1 MKYTMIGALL
11 GLILMAGL
19 LIVQYLMDDTVH
31 TAEDMEKYFGLV
43 PLTTI
48 PESDQVVDIDEETR
62 TGKRGRKR

>member
-19 LIVQYLMDDTVH
+19 LTVQYLMDDTVH